1 MIAQS
6 EEGAGTDWTSNIG
19 DQRERERDVSDPSL
33 QSVQGRQQTCHNVTY
48 NCPTALY
55 NIESREIPVA

>member
-19 DQRERERDVSDPSL
+19 DQSERERDVSDPGLQSL
-33 QSVQGRQQTCHNVTY
+33 QGRHQTCHTHHTIV
-48 NCPTALY
+48 PLVTALLY
-55 NIESREIPVA
+55 KIPT

>member
-33 QSVQGRQQTCHNVTY
+33 
-48 NCPTALY
+48 
-55 NIESREIPVA
+55 